1 VIGVWET
8 GWGDVRDKTNSW
20 REREEERTVAGG
32 RGLLLRCPATR
43 VPSFQTVQTN
53 MSVKERVKIVQS
65 SLAGRSERKEEERNG
80 REARVFLDNHTTPSL
95 HPEK

>member
-1 VIGVWET
+1 
-8 GWGDVRDKTNSW
+8 
-20 REREEERTVAGG
+20 
-32 RGLLLRCPATR
+32 
-43 VPSFQTVQTN
+43 